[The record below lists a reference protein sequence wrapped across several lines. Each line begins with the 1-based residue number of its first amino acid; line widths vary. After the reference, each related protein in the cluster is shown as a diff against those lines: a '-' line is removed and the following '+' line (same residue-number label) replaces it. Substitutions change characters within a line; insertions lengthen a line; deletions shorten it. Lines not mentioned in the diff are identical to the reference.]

1 MSATEYILRS
11 YPFVLFLSQ
20 LLKLSNLVIPTL
32 GYQILQLPLQI
43 LHSPLSI
50 LNYNWLREW
59 IQITT
64 KWFEHRRAKFRFDYS
79 DVRCLQI
86 WFSNLLY
93 IQKVWKWSLM
103 SFAKEFAKK
112 SGIVI
117 SCKCHHVGEIA
128 KFNLKWQHLSGVATV
143 GWFHEGSILYL
154 QSYIHIL
161 LSYLIVS

>member
-103 SFAKEFAKK
+103 SFAKEVWNCHQLQM
-112 SGIVI
+112 S
-117 SCKCHHVGEIA
+117 SCRRDCKIQSKVTALVWGGDNQQSTNKQTNNQQTKQIMPVRLQ
-128 KFNLKWQHLSGVATV
+128 N
-143 GWFHEGSILYL
+143 SI
-154 QSYIHIL
+154 
-161 LSYLIVS
+161 